1 MKNSIKH
8 KKRNKNSQKINN
20 KIAYKMVTKIEP
32 QCMKH
37 QNCYQLIP
45 IRVLVKNKN
54 HCQNPEED
62 CTLPSYF
69 LFVA

>member
-1 MKNSIKH
+1 
-8 KKRNKNSQKINN
+8 
-20 KIAYKMVTKIEP
+20 MVTKIEP